1 MVKLLKRL
9 FKRPVKYTIVR
20 VWNIEA
26 VSMNE
31 AISLAHFRKHDRITV
46 LKGRKVMLGGAAWE
60 ERRGG

>member
-20 VWNIEA
+20 VWDIEA

-46 LKGRKVMLGGAAWE
+46 LKGRKNITSNN
-60 ERRGG
+60 